1 MQVKCL
7 FIASCLFSLL
17 TVDIL
22 LLIRLYLHLYSMK
35 THQGVSHF
43 HFKDDRIENEVN
55 AKAQVDANRCI
66 LA

>member
-7 FIASCLFSLL
+7 FIASSLFSLL

-35 THQGVSHF
+35 ARQGVSHF
-43 HFKDDRIENEVN
+43 HFKDGRIENEVN
-55 AKAQVDANRCI
+55 AKAQVDADRCI